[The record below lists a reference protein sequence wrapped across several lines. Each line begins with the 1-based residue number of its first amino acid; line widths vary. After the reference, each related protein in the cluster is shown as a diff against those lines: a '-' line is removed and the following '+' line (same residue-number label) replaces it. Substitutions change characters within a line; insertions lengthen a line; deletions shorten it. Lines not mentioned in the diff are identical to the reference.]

1 MIIRSYKAVVKDGKQ
16 RDLEQ
21 FLAERK
27 ALVERD
33 FYNTEKIMN
42 ANVFSFHS
50 ELYCYI
56 ESIGEE
62 ILPNQL
68 FSGMEEFLAKW
79 PDGEDKY
86 FHPMTN
92 IFHFNEPQ
100 SSSHWARKKKP
111 DYCFGMLAKLIPDLV
126 SRYVFYHYQ
135 FQEEQPGA
143 GDKYGSIFLSGDTA
157 FYYGET
163 PELFEPA
170 QHTGSLTTHNTPK
183 GYEWQK
189 LMGSHFIWWDERFPA
204 CNILEYDWEKNGY
217 PTGQRN
223 HQWLYLK
230 NIFSIC

>member
-68 FSGMEEFLAKW
+68 FCGMEEFLAKW

-100 SSSHWARKKKP
+100 SVSHWARKKKP
-111 DYCFGMLAKLIPDLV
+111 DYCFGMLAKLIPD
-126 SRYVFYHYQ
+126 F
-135 FQEEQPGA
+135 
-143 GDKYGSIFLSGDTA
+143 KICFLSLPVSGGA
-157 FYYGET
+157 AGRRR
-163 PELFEPA
+163 
-170 QHTGSLTTHNTPK
+170 QIWK
-183 GYEWQK
+183 
-189 LMGSHFIWWDERFPA
+189 HFFKRRYSV
-204 CNILEYDWEKNGY
+204 LLR
-217 PTGQRN
+217 RN
-223 HQWLYLK
+223 AGAV
-230 NIFSIC
+230 

>member
-21 FLAERK
+21 FLAGRK
-27 ALVERD
+27 ALVEHD

-68 FSGMEEFLAKW
+68 FCGMEEFLAKW

-92 IFHFNEPQ
+92 IFFALTSRRACPTGHG
-100 SSSHWARKKKP
+100 RKAGLLFRYACKADSGFRFKI
-111 DYCFGMLAKLIPDLV
+111 CFLSLPV
-126 SRYVFYHYQ
+126 SRGT
-135 FQEEQPGA
+135 QPGA

-183 GYEWQK
+183 GHEWQK
-189 LMGSHFIWWDERFPA
+189 LMGSHFIWWDERFPRLQHFR
-204 CNILEYDWEKNGY
+204 I
-217 PTGQRN
+217 
-223 HQWLYLK
+223 
-230 NIFSIC
+230 